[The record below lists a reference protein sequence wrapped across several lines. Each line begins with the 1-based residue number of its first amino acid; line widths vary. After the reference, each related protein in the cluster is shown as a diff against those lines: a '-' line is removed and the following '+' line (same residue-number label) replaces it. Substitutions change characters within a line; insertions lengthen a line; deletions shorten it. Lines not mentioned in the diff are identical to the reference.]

1 MAPLG
6 KLGFGA
12 NHMTLRR
19 GACLL
24 MGFALLGGCN
34 LSLPLQGRAPQEVS
48 HRTSSFEP
56 SAEAPQSEILSTLIQ
71 RRSVIGEDSALGD
84 VARVALSSGAR
95 PSEAKL
101 RTAKLRAEAENKNW
115 LPTIGPVVSLT
126 SLGDVLASLVV
137 DQVLFDHGRK
147 KAEREF
153 AWADVEVAAV
163 TLSQDMNNRVFTA
176 LSLYVTALR
185 GQEKAQVGDRAM
197 GQMRA
202 FNRIVAGRVTGG
214 VSNLGDLRMVEDK
227 TQSILSMRDTA
238 KDEATAA
245 LAELEAMTG
254 TRFDGKPVTALAVL
268 PEDRGAP
275 LDVLKADAEA
285 KRSVAQ
291 ATIQRASL
299 LPGLNASGTVS
310 NNGTSATIEAS
321 GETGIGLGTGGK
333 LKAIEAS
340 KETARRQV
348 AEAREDAARKQSR
361 LEQRIASQQRQQA
374 EAQRLA
380 QQGQETFRLF
390 QAQFRAGQ
398 RSVLEVVN
406 VYEQSVRR
414 ALEGVDAKY
423 DVILA
428 QLELARDMGL
438 LADGDAI

>member
-1 MAPLG
+1 
-6 KLGFGA
+6 
-12 NHMTLRR
+12 
-19 GACLL
+19 
-24 MGFALLGGCN
+24 
-34 LSLPLQGRAPQEVS
+34 
-48 HRTSSFEP
+48 
-56 SAEAPQSEILSTLIQ
+56 
-71 RRSVIGEDSALGD
+71 
-84 VARVALSSGAR
+84 
-95 PSEAKL
+95 
-101 RTAKLRAEAENKNW
+101 
-115 LPTIGPVVSLT
+115 
-126 SLGDVLASLVV
+126 
-137 DQVLFDHGRK
+137 
-147 KAEREF
+147 
-153 AWADVEVAAV
+153 
-163 TLSQDMNNRVFTA
+163 
-176 LSLYVTALR
+176 
-185 GQEKAQVGDRAM
+185 
-197 GQMRA
+197 
-202 FNRIVAGRVTGG
+202 
-214 VSNLGDLRMVEDK
+214 
-227 TQSILSMRDTA
+227 
-238 KDEATAA
+238 
-245 LAELEAMTG
+245 MTG
-254 TRFDGKPVTALAVL
+254 TRFDGQPVAALAGL
-268 PEDRGAP
+268 HDDGGAP
-275 LDVLKADAEA
+275 LEVLKADAEA

-310 NNGTSATIEAS
+310 NSGSSATLEAS

-348 AEAREDAARKQSR
+348 AEAQEDAARKQSR

-380 QQGQETFRLF
+380 QQGQETYRLF